1 MSPNTFRASSLKIS
15 PLLPKVSLLNS
26 IPLNFLCVLFPA
38 RPLAETSHVPLQL
51 LSFLLNHASI
61 IVSHLPLSHCVLV
74 FAPHESAK
82 LISQVGYLGRLM
94 VLSTFYLCLP
104 PSAIKPCGIFLY
116 NWQHR
121 FVHISI
127 ATNA

>member
-1 MSPNTFRASSLKIS
+1 MSPNTFQASSLKIS

-74 FAPHESAK
+74 FASHESAK

-94 VLSTFYLCLP
+94 VLSTFYVSHHLP
-104 PSAIKPCGIFLY
+104 LSHAVYFYTTGSTGLFTSALP
-116 NWQHR
+116 QTHE
-121 FVHISI
+121 
-127 ATNA
+127 